1 MNDVLVVKM
10 MALNYSTR
18 FRIYGYSYY
27 LNVKPHNASEAI

>member
-1 MNDVLVVKM
+1 MNVLVVRM
-10 MALNYSTR
+10 MALN